1 MAEST
6 SKSLAGKTAVVT
18 GASSGIGRSIAI
30 EFAAAGA
37 HVLIHGGHNRSGAE
51 ETTDVA
57 SKYGVETKILLAD
70 FTDEAAIEPFA
81 NAAWNWRGHV
91 DIWMNNAGADTLTG
105 KLAKSTYEQK
115 LERLWQIDV
124 LATVRLSR
132 LIGKRMFDRTSGST
146 IINIGWDQ
154 AATGMGG
161 DSGELFATSKGAV
174 MSFSLSLAKTLA
186 PKVRVNCIAPGW
198 VKTAWG
204 EGASGAWQERAMR
217 ESLLQRWGRPDDIA
231 KTARFL
237 VSADAEFINGQIIN
251 VNGGRP

>member
-1 MAEST
+1 MPDAT
-6 SKSLAGKTAVVT
+6 PKSLAGKTAIVT

-37 HVLIHGGHNRSGAE
+37 NVLIHAAHNRAGAK
-51 ETTDVA
+51 ETADVA
-57 SKYGVETKILLAD
+57 NKYGIQTKIVLAD
-70 FTDEAAIEPFA
+70 FTDDTAIEPFA

-91 DIWMNNAGADTLTG
+91 DIWVNNAGADTLTG
-105 KLAKSTYEQK
+105 AMAKASYEEKLA
-115 LERLWQIDV
+115 RLWQIDV
-124 LATVRLSR
+124 RAAVRLSR
-132 LIGKRMFDRTSGST
+132 LIGKQMFEHGSGA

-154 AATGMGG
+154 ATTGMDG

-174 MSFSLSLAKTLA
+174 MSFSLSLAKSLA

-204 EGASGAWQERAMR
+204 ENASEAWQERAKS
-217 ESLLQRWGRPDDIA
+217 ESLVQRWGRPDDIA

-237 VSADAEFINGQIIN
+237 ASAEAEFINGQIIN

>member
-1 MAEST
+1 MADAT

-37 HVLIHGGHNRSGAE
+37 HVLIHAAQNRAGAE
-51 ETTDVA
+51 ETAAVA
-57 SKYGVETKILLAD
+57 RKYGVETRIELAD
-70 FTDEAAIEPFA
+70 FTDNSAIESFA
-81 NAAWNWRGHV
+81 NAACDWRGHV
-91 DIWMNNAGADTLTG
+91 DIWVNNAGADTLTG
-105 KLAKSTYEQK
+105 AMAKATYDEKLA
-115 LERLWQIDV
+115 RLWQIDV

-132 LIGKRMFDRTSGST
+132 LIGRRMFERGSGA
-146 IINIGWDQ
+146 IVNIGWDQ
-154 AATGMGG
+154 AATGMDG

-174 MSFSLSLAKTLA
+174 MSFSVSLAKSLA

-198 VKTAWG
+198 VKTVWG
-204 EGASGAWQERAMR
+204 ENASEAWQERAKR

-237 VSADAEFINGQIIN
+237 VSPDAEFINGQTIN